1 MNKEYFEIAGIQKK
15 IDLNHNMQMTMK
27 GIAAL
32 IVFVIF
38 FCSLSGSD
46 TMNVAWMISIP
57 VIVLLFFFDVYYIK
71 REKESEYEIYR
82 LDVET
87 LELKK
92 EVARIKG
99 EVFPDY
105 ILNQVIKEPTKEMS
119 LPVLY
124 YVIILVLDIMVRILM
139 IR

>member
-1 MNKEYFEIAGIQKK
+1 MNKEYFERAGIQKK

-57 VIVLLFFFDVYYIK
+57 VIVLLFFFDAYYIK
-71 REKESEYEIYR
+71 REKESEYELYR
-82 LDVET
+82 LEVET

-105 ILNQVIKEPTKEMS
+105 VLNQVIKEPTKEMS
-119 LPVLY
+119 LPVLF